1 MEIENG
7 GCEENGAAKN
17 DENTNQNYGMQN
29 KTKKENMLKQN
40 NIEQDTE
47 MEYLEDEELC
57 MRGINI
63 SNHRPKGA
71 KVKSNYNDG
80 HLLIIFCAKFYEKI
94 FQVNFRTNSGQ
105 NECPEMSVFSE
116 QFPDMVPG
124 IFWTFSGQLFRQIF
138 RTISGQFPDTYFL

>member
-1 MEIENG
+1 MNFIPKNKGTSNG

-71 KVKSNYNDG
+71 KVLKYYTGTIRSTIKMDQS
-80 HLLIIFCAKFYEKI
+80 IIDYINTE
-94 FQVNFRTNSGQ
+94 R
-105 NECPEMSVFSE
+105 
-116 QFPDMVPG
+116 
-124 IFWTFSGQLFRQIF
+124 
-138 RTISGQFPDTYFL
+138 